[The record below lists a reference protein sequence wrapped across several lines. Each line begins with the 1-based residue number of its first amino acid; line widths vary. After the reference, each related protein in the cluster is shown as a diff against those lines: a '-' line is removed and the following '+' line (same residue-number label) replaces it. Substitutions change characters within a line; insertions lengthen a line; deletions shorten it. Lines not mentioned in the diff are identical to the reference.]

1 MQQDLN
7 ILQVDNLSKY
17 FGGLAAV
24 SNCSIKIKKG
34 SITGV
39 IGPNGSGKTTLF
51 NLIAGNL
58 KPSKGNVLFCGENI
72 TGIPSYELFSKGLL
86 RTFQIAHEF
95 TNLTV
100 LENLMM
106 VPGNQSGEH
115 LTNALFNPKIVN
127 QEEKKIK
134 QKALEVID
142 FLNLTQLSQEL
153 AGNLSGGQKK
163 LLELGRTMM
172 VDAKLVLL
180 DEVGAGVNRTLLKDI
195 GSAILRLNKEKG
207 YTFCMIEHDMDFIS
221 RLCDPVIVMSEG
233 SVLFKGT
240 SDEVKNNE
248 QVIESY
254 LGRGFKT
261 GNGKKIMPFFS
272 GENMTGGYGGAD
284 IINSCTI
291 NVNKGE
297 IVAIL
302 GPNGAGKSTAM
313 KAMLGLLN
321 LKSGKISIDGKD
333 ISKLNP
339 QDRVK
344 EGISFVP
351 QTRNVFTGLSVEE
364 NLEMGA
370 YLRDERLEEII
381 EEIYELFPILKEK
394 RFQLVGELS
403 GGQRQQ
409 VALGRALMIKPS
421 VLMLDEPTAGVS
433 PIVMDEL
440 FDHILKVKKTNVA
453 IIMVEQN
460 AKQAL
465 SIADRGYVLVTGENK
480 FSGTGKELLN
490 DPEVRRSFLGG

>member
-1 MQQDLN
+1 MKQDLN
-7 ILQVDNLSKY
+7 ILQVNRLSKY

-24 SNCSIKIKKG
+24 SNCSLKIRKG

-58 KPSKGNVLFCGENI
+58 KPSEGNVLFQDEDI

-106 VPGNQSGEH
+106 VPGNQSGEK

-127 QEEKKIK
+127 QEEVKIK
-134 QKALEVID
+134 EKALEVIE
-142 FLNLTQLSQEL
+142 FLNLKQLSKEL

-207 YTFCMIEHDMDFIS
+207 YTFCMIEHDMDFIN

-254 LGRGFKT
+254 LGRGSK
-261 GNGKKIMPFFS
+261 NR
-272 GENMTGGYGGAD
+272 
-284 IINSCTI
+284 
-291 NVNKGE
+291 
-297 IVAIL
+297 
-302 GPNGAGKSTAM
+302 NGAG
-313 KAMLGLLN
+313 
-321 LKSGKISIDGKD
+321 
-333 ISKLNP
+333 
-339 QDRVK
+339 
-344 EGISFVP
+344 
-351 QTRNVFTGLSVEE
+351 
-364 NLEMGA
+364 
-370 YLRDERLEEII
+370 
-381 EEIYELFPILKEK
+381 
-394 RFQLVGELS
+394 
-403 GGQRQQ
+403 
-409 VALGRALMIKPS
+409 
-421 VLMLDEPTAGVS
+421 
-433 PIVMDEL
+433 
-440 FDHILKVKKTNVA
+440 
-453 IIMVEQN
+453 
-460 AKQAL
+460 
-465 SIADRGYVLVTGENK
+465 
-480 FSGTGKELLN
+480 
-490 DPEVRRSFLGG
+490 